1 MIADHNSLATR
12 DKRIFRRGLTHGTVT
27 GKIER
32 AMFPLRSTAD
42 RAGRACF
49 FWSLLALATW
59 GVAPSRASAQ
69 NTVRELDTPDKVS
82 ISITNRNGRVSVV
95 ADDEQKKVTVDATS
109 AGLPVEP
116 GDVQIIV
123 KGGNVDIDV
132 RARSEQNRI
141 DLTVRVPSRSRLR
154 ISSEA
159 GAVDVAGNVEL
170 ADVQTNTGTIH
181 ADVPLDRLNFDFLW
195 HASRPRFL
203 SDVELPEVKE
213 KAGGIFTISGSL
225 DGDQLS
231 NKKAKQPKKPKKEK
245 EEPISDLAATS
256 PPANAPAARPDL
268 VSLKLRTERG
278 VILLNVDP
286 AMVPSDLHERPLTE
300 AAKAIVRSGDLPL
313 LEAIRKVSPKMFGD
327 YARTLPPIEREPT
340 LAKSAAPSQ
349 FVTAVAPQT
358 MRIHA
363 SVTDRNGRAIGNLK
377 TSDFTI
383 LENGA
388 ERKVMSVAPA
398 NEPFNLVMLLD
409 VSGSVE
415 ERIDFIRKAARDF
428 LKTASPQDRI
438 SIISF
443 RDDIQIIANFST
455 DRRLLSNKLD
465 DIEAGGA
472 TALYDSLAYVLSTT
486 LKPLRG
492 DRTAIV
498 ILSDGDDNKSFIPLP
513 ALLAATSESGALI
526 YPLYVPSG
534 LIPETSV
541 ARPESTADPLRSR
554 YLTLTTRAD
563 EDGRKLANTSGG
575 VYYPIHRLEDLQRAY
590 DDVVTQLRTAYT
602 ITYASN
608 AEPTHR
614 RVKVRAN
621 RDGSSVRL
629 SPVVGVAT
637 P

>member
-1 MIADHNSLATR
+1 
-12 DKRIFRRGLTHGTVT
+12 LTHGTVT
-27 GKIER
+27 GKIEP
-32 AMFPLRSTAD
+32 AMFSLRFAAAQAS
-42 RAGRACF
+42 RACF
-49 FWSLLALATW
+49 LLSLLALATSL
-59 GVAPSRASAQ
+59 ARPFHASAQ
-69 NTVRELDTPDKVS
+69 STLRELETPEKVS
-82 ISITNRNGRVSVV
+82 LSITNRNGRVSVI
-95 ADDEQKKVTVDATS
+95 ADDDQKKVTVNVTS
-109 AGLPVEP
+109 AGVPIEP
-116 GDVQIIV
+116 GDVQTIV

-141 DLTVRVPSRSRLR
+141 DVTVRVPSRSRIR

-159 GAVDVAGNVEL
+159 GAVDVVGNLEF
-170 ADVQTNTGTIH
+170 ADVRTNTGTIH

-213 KAGGIFTISGSL
+213 KAGGSFTISGSL

-231 NKKAKQPKKPKKEK
+231 KKKAKKQKKQKEPDASQP
-245 EEPISDLAATS
+245 
-256 PPANAPAARPDL
+256 APTRDL
-268 VSLKLRTERG
+268 VSLNLRTERG

-286 AMVPSDLHERPLTE
+286 SMVPSDLHERPLTE

-327 YARTLPPIEREPT
+327 YAKTLPPLEKEPT
-340 LAKSAAPSQ
+340 LVRSSAPSQ
-349 FVTAVAPQT
+349 FVTAIAPQL

-363 SVTDRNGRAIGNLK
+363 SVTDRNGRAIGDLK
-377 TSDFTI
+377 TADFTI
-383 LENGA
+383 LENGT
-388 ERKVMSVAPA
+388 ERTVMSVAPA

-443 RDDIQIIANFST
+443 RDDIQIISNFST
-455 DRRLLSNKLD
+455 DRRLLSKKLD

-472 TALYDSLAYVLSTT
+472 TALYDSLAYVLSNT

-498 ILSDGDDNKSFIPLP
+498 ILSDGDDNKSFVPLP

-526 YPLYVPSG
+526 YPLYLPSG

-541 ARPESTADPLRSR
+541 AKPEMTADPLRSR

-563 EDGRKLANTSGG
+563 EDGRKLAAASGG

-590 DDVVTQLRTAYT
+590 DDVVAQLRTAYT